1 MDIMHPPDTLYT
13 HRYKWFDL
21 MMPSEALTQDRPHDV
36 YLSVTPPMYV
46 PRNVA
51 VFITFAAGSVA
62 KFGNSW
68 I

>member
-1 MDIMHPPDTLYT
+1 MNIMHPPDTLYT
-13 HRYKWFDL
+13 YRYKMFDL
-21 MMPSEALTQDRPHDV
+21 MKPSEALTQERPHDV
-36 YLSVTPPMYV
+36 YLSVTPPIYV

-62 KFGNSW
+62 KVGNSW